1 MNIPRGRPHKLV
13 LGSKLYVLGTDFRS
27 KAFYAEVFDPVT
39 NKWLVLA
46 EPPYKMA
53 RGFKISAALENPN
66 RILVTSQVPSVPGD
80 YSGNISAIFFVYDV
94 GHGYWK
100 MLEPAQRKI
109 HPKCPLG
116 APRGTARAVGNFLYW
131 ITDGCELLC
140 YDLDLDVWLL
150 GHLDGIFFPEYCLFN
165 PGFVHL
171 ENHRFCILQCPPVS
185 GVSLYVHCNIID
197 VTHIPEEESL
207 GVSVVWSYKFKTE
220 DPTTIMECFLL

>member
-1 MNIPRGRPHKLV
+1 MFFSDLINQICETDIHTNRG
-13 LGSKLYVLGTDFRS
+13 G
-27 KAFYAEVFDPVT
+27 
-39 NKWLVLA
+39 
-46 EPPYKMA
+46 
-53 RGFKISAALENPN
+53 
-66 RILVTSQVPSVPGD
+66 
-80 YSGNISAIFFVYDV
+80 
-94 GHGYWK
+94 
-100 MLEPAQRKI
+100 
-109 HPKCPLG
+109 
-116 APRGTARAVGNFLYW
+116 GTARAVGNFLYW

-185 GVSLYVHCNIID
+185 GVGLYVHCNIID